1 MPQVFQLD
9 QWSKTLHPKYDHQVR
24 YSLDKCV
31 VVPQQKQVSA
41 SSQCSPPTAFYTS
54 QKQTSWPKYVHWYS
68 DEREEAE
75 FLISSSKSSA
85 FSSSDCFLSEQTSSN
100 TSVTN
105 SVTVLKR
112 KHERGSPKEQP
123 FLWWPQMKALPQQ
136 GVGFKYWRN
145 NEANFSAIHSSK
157 LGRAIEL

>member
-68 DEREEAE
+68 DEREKAE

-85 FSSSDCFLSEQTSSN
+85 FSSSDCFLSEQTSAILLSPTQWQCWREN
-100 TSVTN
+100 MKGVALKNNPSCGDLRWKP
-105 SVTVLKR
+105 SLSRESALTV
-112 KHERGSPKEQP
+112 GVKE
-123 FLWWPQMKALPQQ
+123 
-136 GVGFKYWRN
+136 
-145 NEANFSAIHSSK
+145 
-157 LGRAIEL
+157 